1 MPSKNPYELTDQPI
15 NPSDRKLGGERI
27 VTALDTSNPTNE
39 TDGIDVSKWKYI
51 LRNVHPVTP
60 DLSSP
65 ETGWVIVVRPWR
77 YYKFANSGTDTPSG
91 QWFADSD
98 LNVSMDGDTNA
109 TNPMSVTYP
118 TLAAEKM
125 YFQIISSTNTPAPSW
140 SVAIG
145 LYGLVNRRELV
156 SSVCATS
163 NSSVAGSDPEVLATH
178 DSAVI
183 TQGPQ
188 IMGSART
195 SQETAVANGD
205 AARVVLNEHGELVL
219 ASHTWATESDRQEEI
234 DPLNQQAVEDLII
247 DDVAIAAD
255 PGVSYAPSSDG
266 ILMFGYKDISFQ
278 MYLKGGIGAAAAN
291 RTITVTVQATD
302 DLVVSAATR
311 WVDVTQ
317 AGYDTGS
324 NSSGNASFTATGATV
339 ADHIVDFDELNCK
352 RIRLVYD
359 FDADPSVT
367 NGALV
372 AKSRRKSL

>member
-1 MPSKNPYELTDQPI
+1 MPSKNPYALNDQPI
-15 NPSDRKLGGERI
+15 NPSDRKLGEERL
-27 VTALDTSNPTNE
+27 VTALDASNPTAD
-39 TDGIDVSKWKYI
+39 TDGIDVSEWTFI

-65 ETGWVIVVRPWR
+65 ETGWYVVVRPWR
-77 YYKFANSGTDTPSG
+77 YYKFANSGTDNPSG

-118 TLAAEKM
+118 TLGSEKM
-125 YFQIISSTNTPAPSW
+125 YFQVVGSTNTPQTW

-145 LYGLVNRRELV
+145 LYGLENRRKNG

-163 NSSVAGSDPEVLATH
+163 NSSVAGSDPEVLAVH
-178 DSAVI
+178 DAAVI

-188 IMGSART
+188 VMGSART

-205 AARVVLNEHGELVL
+205 AARFVLNANGELVL
-219 ASHTWATESDRQEEI
+219 ASHTWATQSDRQEEI

-247 DDVAIAAD
+247 DSVAIAAD
-255 PGVSYAPSSDG
+255 PGVSYAPSADG
-266 ILMFGYKDISFQ
+266 ILMFGYRDISFQ
-278 MYLKGGIGAAAAN
+278 IYIKGGIGAAAAD
-291 RTITVTVQATD
+291 RTITVTFQGTD

-311 WVDVTQ
+311 WVDIAQ
-317 AGYDTGS
+317 AGYDLGS
-324 NSSGNASFTATGATV
+324 NSNGNASFTATGATV
-339 ADHIVDFDELNCK
+339 ADHIIDFDQYNCK

-367 NGALV
+367 NGAIV